1 MRRRTGLGVIVVCL
15 GLAALVVFGI
25 GLSSGGTLA
34 EQWVSDTPRENSVNH
49 HAVGVGPNGSTV
61 VAPVAEVPNA
71 EVPITDT
78 SCALVRLEPTD
89 GSTVW
94 RTGVPANACF
104 THALTEPA
112 VDDIDSDGNL
122 EVVVASTE
130 DAIVAY
136 SGKNGTAE
144 WRVPLS
150 TYGYGRP
157 TVANVTPAPGP
168 EVVGSD
174 IRGGVAVVNGNGT
187 VAWRVGLNDTQ
198 WSAARVWQAPIVA
211 DVNADKTPE
220 VVIGS
225 GSGPAVLAADGRLL
239 WQRNGSAKYVAAAQ
253 ADDDPALELF
263 TAGTSSLRAY
273 TGSSGERDWQR
284 DLPNTRIRTAT
295 DGDSDGAVELY
306 AGQGGRFLALAADSG
321 STEWSTTVSD
331 SDDATA
337 TSPVLGDV
345 DGDGGDELVGV
356 LSTGR
361 VAVLDTQSGA
371 ELAVYERDVP
381 VWTFPTVRDI
391 DNDGA
396 DEILIRYGDGRVVRL
411 DYS

>member
-15 GLAALVVFGI
+15 GLATLVAFGI
-25 GLSSGGTLA
+25 GLSGSWTLA
-34 EQWVSDTPRENSVNH
+34 EQWVSDTPRENRVNH
-49 HAVGVGPNGSTV
+49 HAVGVGPNGSTI

-71 EVPITDT
+71 DVPITDT
-78 SCALVRLEPTD
+78 SCALVRLGPMN
-89 GSTVW
+89 GSTMW
-94 RTGVPANACF
+94 QTGVPAEACF

-112 VDDIDSDGNL
+112 IDDIDSDGNL

-130 DAIVAY
+130 NALVAY
-136 SGKNGTAE
+136 SAKNGTEE
-144 WRVPLS
+144 WRVPLP

-168 EVVGSD
+168 EVVSSG
-174 IRGGVAVVNGNGT
+174 IRGGVAVVNENGT
-187 VAWRVGLNDTQ
+187 VAWRVALNDTQ
-198 WSAARVWQAPIVA
+198 WSAAMVWQAPIVA
-211 DVNADKTPE
+211 DVDANGTPE

-225 GSGPAVLAADGRLL
+225 GSGPAVLAADGTLL
-239 WQRNGSAKYVAAAQ
+239 WQRNGSAKYVATAQ
-253 ADDDPALELF
+253 ADDDPPLELF
-263 TAGTSSLRAY
+263 TAGTSALRAY
-273 TGSSGERDWQR
+273 DGHTGEREWRR
-284 DLPNTRIRTAT
+284 DFTNTRIRTAI
-295 DGDSDGAVELY
+295 DGDSDDAVELY
-306 AGQGGRFLALAADSG
+306 AGQGGRFLALEADTG
-321 STEWSTTVSD
+321 DTEWSTTVSD

-345 DGDGGDELVGV
+345 DSDGNDELVGV

-371 ELAVYERDVP
+371 VLAVYERNVP

-391 DNDGA
+391 DDDGA
-396 DEILIRYGDGRVVRL
+396 DEILVRYGDGRVVRL